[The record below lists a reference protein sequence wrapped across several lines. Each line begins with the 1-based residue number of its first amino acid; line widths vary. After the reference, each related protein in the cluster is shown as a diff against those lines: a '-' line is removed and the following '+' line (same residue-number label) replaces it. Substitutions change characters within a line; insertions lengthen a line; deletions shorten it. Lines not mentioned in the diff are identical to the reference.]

1 MRRSPSWPSSP
12 VPDRTLERGER
23 LAGRYRIEKQI
34 ARGGMARLYR
44 ATDERLGR
52 RVAVKLL
59 ASPYAE
65 QAPAAE
71 RFLAEARTAASLSH
85 PNLVHV
91 YDSGVDEGAHYIV
104 MELLE
109 GYRSLRETLGSEGP
123 LSPPRATELGLELL
137 DGLAAVHRRDLVHRD
152 VKSGNVMVGPGRIK
166 LIDFGIAEATSGLP
180 SQGTSIGSV
189 AYMAPE
195 QLRGEA
201 STPRSDLYALGV
213 VLYEATT
220 GRLPFEGTT
229 PEAILAAQRRGP
241 VPPGRL
247 APMPPRLEA
256 AILQALSP
264 QPTRRFAD
272 AAAMATALRSVSEV
286 DDDTT
291 QIRPTLPPDG
301 YLYLPPSSQRAAPAP
316 APPGLGRPPRGA
328 RTAGTLSPIVVGV
341 ALGLLLA
348 GGLAFAV
355 LNLAPVAPGESG
367 SPTPA
372 PAPTAAPGM
381 VLVPDTIGMSEE
393 EAEETARAAGL
404 RWIIYWEEVPGASPG
419 IYDQEPRAGMA
430 VPPGSRLTMYS
441 YRLPD

>member
-1 MRRSPSWPSSP
+1 M
-12 VPDRTLERGER
+12 PDRTLERGEL
-23 LAGRYRIEKQI
+23 LASRYRIEEQI

-59 ASPYAE
+59 ASPYAD

-91 YDSGVDEGAHYIV
+91 YDSGVDDGAHYIV

-109 GYRSLRETLGSEGP
+109 GYRSLRETLGSDGP
-123 LSPPRATELGLELL
+123 LSPPRAIELGLELL

-152 VKSGNVMVGPGRIK
+152 VKSGNVMVGAGRVK

-213 VLYEATT
+213 VLFEATT
-220 GRLPFEGTT
+220 GRLPFEGST
-229 PEAILAAQRRGP
+229 PEAILDAQRRGP

-264 QPTRRFAD
+264 QPARRFAD
-272 AAAMATALRSVSEV
+272 AAAMATALRSVSQL

-291 QIRPTLPPDG
+291 QVGLPAPPDG
-301 YLYLPPSSQRAAPAP
+301 GYVRLPLHRAAPP
-316 APPGLGRPPRGA
+316 APRGPGRPPRGA
-328 RTAGTLSPIVVGV
+328 RTAGALSPIVVGV
-341 ALGLLLA
+341 GLGLLLA

-355 LNLAPVAPGESG
+355 LNLAPVAPGES
-367 SPTPA
+367 PTPA
-372 PAPTAAPGM
+372 PAPTPAPGT
-381 VLVPDTIGMSEE
+381 VLVPDTIGMSED
-393 EAEETARAAGL
+393 EAEEAARAAGL

-419 IYDQEPRAGMA
+419 IYDQEPPAGTA
-430 VPPGSRLTMYS
+430 VPRGSRLTMYS